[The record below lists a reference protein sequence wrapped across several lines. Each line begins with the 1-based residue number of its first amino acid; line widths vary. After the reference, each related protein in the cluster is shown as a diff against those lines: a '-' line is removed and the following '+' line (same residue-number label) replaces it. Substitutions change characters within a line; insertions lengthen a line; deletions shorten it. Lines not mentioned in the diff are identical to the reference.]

1 MLLEILAKVSL
12 PVPGNTLLLL
22 YAIPWGNHLD
32 SMQQLPMRTIL
43 VSVLCCSLTC
53 LVGVEWTA
61 VYEATEAY
69 HEVIG
74 PMAHTPKLFRL
85 QAMQLLYTYSYIYI
99 YIFYT
104 VYMMTD
110 ITNPLYKLMYAGVA
124 GFTATR

>member
-1 MLLEILAKVSL
+1 MRLIHTGMLIEILAKVSL

-74 PMAHTPKLFRL
+74 PRGRHSKVVLF
-85 QAMQLLYTYSYIYI
+85 ASHAITVYIFIYI
-99 YIFYT
+99 YIQYT
-104 VYMMTD
+104 
-110 ITNPLYKLMYAGVA
+110 
-124 GFTATR
+124 

>member
-1 MLLEILAKVSL
+1 MEIEILAKVSL
-12 PVPGNTLLLL
+12 PVPGNTILLL

-53 LVGVEWTA
+53 LGGVEWTA

-85 QAMQLLYTYSYIYI
+85 QAMQVLFAYLYIYI
-99 YIFYT
+99 YSIHDDWYNKP
-104 VYMMTD
+104 V
-110 ITNPLYKLMYAGVA
+110 V
-124 GFTATR
+124 